1 MHWTILSNLSH
12 YHLHHLCLLSPDSC
26 SQLVGLPGVPPG
38 QHGPQLSPHTAAGD
52 QSPDRPSPVFT
63 GRLRERHLQD
73 EQLVHCYRQ
82 IAGEETGGEH
92 GHALQVRDRQ
102 SLYMHTSPKYL
113 NTPTCSQSYAKIKCL
128 FTQTLIQAFSHTHM
142 LQYVTPHKIT
152 TFMFYYRL
160 KIKCVNE
167 WKLELLAGI
176 FSFGQRQTS
185 CVPTSAVPVLS

>member
-1 MHWTILSNLSH
+1 MYWTILSKLSH

-82 IAGEETGGEH
+82 TAGEETGGEH
-92 GHALQVRDRQ
+92 GHALQV
-102 SLYMHTSPKYL
+102 SMHTSPKHL

-128 FTQTLIQAFSHTHM
+128 FTQTWIQAFSCTHV
-142 LQYVTPHKIT
+142 LQYGTPRKIT
-152 TFMFYYRL
+152 TFLFYYTL

-167 WKLELLAGI
+167 GKYDLLAGI
-176 FSFGQRQTS
+176 FSFGQTS
-185 CVPTSAVPVLS
+185 PVSCLQSLC